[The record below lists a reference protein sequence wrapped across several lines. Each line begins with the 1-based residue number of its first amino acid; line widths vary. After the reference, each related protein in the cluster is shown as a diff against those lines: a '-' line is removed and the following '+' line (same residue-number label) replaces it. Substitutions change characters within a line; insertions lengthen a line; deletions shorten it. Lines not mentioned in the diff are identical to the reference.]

1 MVSKKHDYHNKIN
14 SNKRSI
20 EHLKTF
26 LDTIKSLFTR
36 HRQTVNEGK
45 SIKDIESY
53 ISVLEKELESS
64 EDAMIEQIN
73 SSKLTVKELFSARK
87 KDIKKKKIE
96 ENRDISSNHGPTS
109 PREREN
115 KKQVLFPK
123 LPELRQNL
131 KSMNK
136 QRLKDNDIGIFNKYE
151 YFNAKVKS
159 PLPKNKN
166 EIGVNAKKYGSS
178 STKMVNIKQKL
189 ANEDNLNDNELEVD
203 IGLNYDFDHTTEE
216 NYLTLCH
223 KKEQLEKMSTNI
235 IKNIKENER
244 IYEKKFKEVEKTIE
258 LSKKQLKDLQ
268 EENEL
273 IKLELSDLQ
282 KLIHLKEEEN
292 KIKVEVKIDESR
304 LIKESNNISQ
314 TRNEILQDLKIIK
327 SEEDK
332 LQKSIKLK
340 KENNVII
347 EDEVK
352 EESEDDEINI
362 SKNDSERV
370 KELDED
376 SNLDNEANLSNL
388 KKKYNVTEKQNT
400 SFNNLQLENTSNLI
414 LNNIDI

>member
-1 MVSKKHDYHNKIN
+1 MTKEEALDWSVIKPEILSVIT
-14 SNKRSI
+14 
-20 EHLKTF
+20 EHYTRGQP
-26 LDTIKSLFTR
+26 LFT
-36 HRQTVNEGK
+36 G
-45 SIKDIESY
+45 
-53 ISVLEKELESS
+53 
-64 EDAMIEQIN
+64 
-73 SSKLTVKELFSARK
+73 
-87 KDIKKKKIE
+87 
-96 ENRDISSNHGPTS
+96 
-109 PREREN
+109 
-115 KKQVLFPK
+115 
-123 LPELRQNL
+123 
-131 KSMNK
+131 
-136 QRLKDNDIGIFNKYE
+136 
-151 YFNAKVKS
+151 
-159 PLPKNKN
+159 
-166 EIGVNAKKYGSS
+166 
-178 STKMVNIKQKL
+178 
-189 ANEDNLNDNELEVD
+189 
-203 IGLNYDFDHTTEE
+203 
-216 NYLTLCH
+216 
-223 KKEQLEKMSTNI
+223 
-235 IKNIKENER
+235 
-244 IYEKKFKEVEKTIE
+244 
-258 LSKKQLKDLQ
+258 DLQ

-304 LIKESNNISQ
+304 LIKESNNVSQ